1 MPDFSNP
8 TQRTMAQRVARG
20 APFRRNE
27 EKEALLEMREQRPA
41 EFAALPP
48 SVHIAVGLYESDRA
62 THQQLHQSNPTGY
75 EQITG
80 GAP

>member
-1 MPDFSNP
+1 MPNFDNP
-8 TQRTMAQRVARG
+8 ASRTMHERISRG
-20 APFRRNE
+20 APFRRSE
-27 EKEALLEMREQRPA
+27 EKEALIEMRETRPV
-41 EFAALPP
+41 EFNALPP

-62 THQQLHQSNPTGY
+62 THQQLHQSDPTTY